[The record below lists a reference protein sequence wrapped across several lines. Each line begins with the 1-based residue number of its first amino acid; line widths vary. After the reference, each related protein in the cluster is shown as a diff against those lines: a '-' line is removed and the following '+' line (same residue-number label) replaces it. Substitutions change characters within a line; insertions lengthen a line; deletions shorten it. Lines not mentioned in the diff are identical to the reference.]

1 MAKMLPMPSQIEIYQ
16 EMSALSARMV
26 RAAESQDWDQLV
38 ALEKNVAAL
47 RDALM
52 AEDDNSHLAPGER
65 GLKAEL
71 IQRILDDDAAVR
83 RHTEPWME
91 HVRQYLGGAAK
102 RRKLERAYS
111 TGASLPGRPAG

>member
-1 MAKMLPMPSQIEIYQ
+1 MAKMLAMPSQIEIYQ

-26 RAAESQDWDQLV
+26 SAAEAQDWQLLV
-38 ALEKNVAAL
+38 ALEKDVAAL

-52 AEDDNSHLAPGER
+52 LEDDSALLAPDER
-65 GLKAEL
+65 IRKAEL
-71 IQRILDDDAAVR
+71 IQRILEDDAAVR

-91 HVRQYLGGAAK
+91 HVRQYLGGSAQ

-111 TGASLPGRPAG
+111 AGEAIPGRSAG